1 MIRASLDAHH
11 EKDRLPVDTTTIEM
25 ITGAGVPFEATTV
38 DVHRFQTYA
47 PITTLSHPTETT
59 SENR

>member
-11 EKDRLPVDTTTIEM
+11 EKDRLPVDTTTIET
-25 ITGAGVPFEATTV
+25 ITEPGVLSEAMTA

-47 PITTLSHPTETT
+47 PITTLSHPIETIL
-59 SENR
+59 ENR